1 MNIISTGGLF
11 NSAKPK
17 RNLSPQRSAKRL
29 KRMQTVG
36 DDVFDFNAANAAIM
50 ASMRTSDAK
59 FTADNAAI
67 DAKFTADNAAIMD
80 SMRTSDAKFTA
91 DLRTSSD
98 KFTADNA
105 AIAQA
110 ISNPAA
116 AALQTSVAGTDTRVV
131 PTTVTLPPSSSTS
144 TPSTGTSPL
153 TIAAIGFGVLKLL
166 AII

>member
-1 MNIISTGGLF
+1 MNIISASGFF
-11 NSAKPK
+11 NGFKPRHKRPK
-17 RNLSPQRSAKRL
+17 RMLGTPKRA
-29 KRMQTVG
+29 RMQTVG
-36 DDVFDFNAANAAIM
+36 DDVFDFDAA
-50 ASMRTSDAK
+50 
-59 FTADNAAI
+59 
-67 DAKFTADNAAIMD
+67 NAAIMD

-91 DLRTSSD
+91 DNAAIMDSMKTSDAKFTADNAAISA

-105 AIAQA
+105 AIARA

-116 AALQTSVAGTDTRVV
+116 AALQTSVAGTDTKVV
-131 PTTVTLPPSSSTS
+131 PTTVVLPPSSSTS